1 MRTALIA
8 ILLAGPT
15 LTSATELTGREL
27 TLLRIIIRQGFQ
39 WEVHT
44 AHRLDDDL
52 RKDRVSPLQ
61 LVSAD
66 PNVVEQLYGI
76 MTDETGD
83 PYKRFN
89 AARAL
94 AYLGDRRCA
103 DILSKTLAGEFA
115 GTSSCFE
122 LSEAAL
128 CLLYLGY
135 DFPDDF
141 LFTRVPN
148 ALYPALNVF
157 LEDPNRPTGPLSF
170 YPERYDFSPE
180 PNLPYTKEQVEQIVA
195 QHLGWS
201 SVVVTGP
208 LLVGDVEQIELQWT
222 LDLIAA
228 HVLEDAIRAPF
239 ADRYSQWESFKKQ
252 VRSGGL
258 IYHFGP
264 GISPSSS
271 WIDGYVLIRDGRVV
285 TQIMTMRPGGSI
297 IIPPV
302 GE

>member
-27 TLLRIIIRQGFQ
+27 ALLRIVIRQEFQ
-39 WEVHT
+39 SEVHT
-44 AHRLDDDL
+44 AHGLSDEL
-52 RKDRVSPLQ
+52 RKDRVSPLE

-66 PNVVEQLYGI
+66 PNVVKQLYGI
-76 MTDETGD
+76 MTDETDD

-94 AYLGDRRCA
+94 AYLGDPRCV

-115 GTSSCFE
+115 MSSSGFE
-122 LSEAAL
+122 LPEAAV
-128 CLLYLGY
+128 CLLYVGY

-148 ALYPALNVF
+148 PLYPELNAL
-157 LEDPNRPTGPLSF
+157 LDSPNRWGGPTSLYS
-170 YPERYDFSPE
+170 ERYDFSSD

-195 QHLGWS
+195 QHFGMFC
-201 SVVVTGP
+201 VEVRGP
-208 LLVGDVEQIELQWT
+208 LLICDVEQRELQQT

-228 HVLEDAIRAPF
+228 HVLEDAIRVPLAGC
-239 ADRYSQWESFKKQ
+239 YSQWEDFKKQ
-252 VRSGGL
+252 WRASDL
-258 IYHFGP
+258 IYYFAP
-264 GISPSSS
+264 GVSPSSI
-271 WIDGYVLIRDGRVV
+271 WMDGYVLLRDGAVV
-285 TQIMTMRPGGSI
+285 AQIVTRGL
-297 IIPPV
+297 
-302 GE
+302 

>member
-27 TLLRIIIRQGFQ
+27 ALLRIVIRQSIQ
-39 WEVHT
+39 SDVHV
-44 AHRLDDDL
+44 AHVLDDDL
-52 RKDRVSPLQ
+52 RKDRVSPLE

-66 PNVVEQLYGI
+66 PNVVEQLHGI
-76 MTDETGD
+76 MTDETND
-83 PYKRFN
+83 AYKRFN

-94 AYLGDRRCA
+94 AYLGDRRCV

-115 GTSSCFE
+115 MTSSGFE

-128 CLLYLGY
+128 CLLYLEY

-148 ALYPALNVF
+148 ALYPELNAL
-157 LEDPNRPTGPLSF
+157 LDSPNRWGGPTSLYS
-170 YPERYDFSPE
+170 ERYDFSSD

-195 QHLGWS
+195 QHLGWFS
-201 SVVVTGP
+201 AAVSGP
-208 LLVGDVEQIELQWT
+208 LLIGEVEQRELQLT

-228 HVLEDAIRAPF
+228 HVVEDAIRAPF
-239 ADRYSQWESFKKQ
+239 ASCYSQWENFKKQ
-252 VRSGGL
+252 VRPGDL
-258 IYHFGP
+258 IYYFTP
-264 GISPSSS
+264 GMSLSSI
-271 WIDGYVLIRDGRVV
+271 WMDGYVLLRDGAVV
-285 TQIMTMRPGGSI
+285 AQIVIRGL
-297 IIPPV
+297 
-302 GE
+302 